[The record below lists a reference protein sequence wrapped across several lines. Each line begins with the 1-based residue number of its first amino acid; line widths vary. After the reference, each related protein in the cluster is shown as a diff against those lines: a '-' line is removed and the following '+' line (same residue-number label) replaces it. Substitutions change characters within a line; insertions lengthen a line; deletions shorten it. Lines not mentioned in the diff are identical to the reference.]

1 MITDEQVNS
10 VRKMLGYDMPKEEQE
25 EVVDDDPVNH
35 PSHYQTYSADNNIEC
50 IDAMKA
56 AFGVEEVLDFCKLNA
71 FKYLWRHS
79 SKNGME
85 DIDKALWYISKYKEL
100 DIIELGD

>member
-25 EVVDDDPVNH
+25 EVVLDDDPVNH

-71 FKYLWRHS
+71 FKYLWRSS
-79 SKNGME
+79 SKGKNQ
-85 DIDKALWYISKYKEL
+85 DIEKAIWYLNKFL
-100 DIIELGD
+100 ELGGFD

>member
-10 VRKMLGYDMPKEEQE
+10 VRKILGYDRPKEKQE

-71 FKYLWRHS
+71 FKYLWRAS
-79 SKNGME
+79 SKGKNQ
-85 DIDKALWYISKYKEL
+85 DIEKAIWYLNKFL
-100 DIIELGD
+100 ELGGFD